1 MPSERFLS
9 QMKKLQAKVYDQRNQ
24 GGNEALG
31 AAFLGSHLLL
41 LGTKLFPGSQP
52 LP

>member
-9 QMKKLQAKVYDQRNQ
+9 QMKKLQVKVSEVYDRRNQ

-31 AAFLGSHLLL
+31 ADLLGSHL
-41 LGTKLFPGSQP
+41 
-52 LP
+52 